1 MEENSNWF
9 KLKVKYLVQTENKI
23 EKKTSEYVLKAVS
36 FTDAEAS
43 LLEQLQD
50 EFEYNLVSCSKF
62 NIQDVIK
69 DDSKDLY
76 FKVKLVYV
84 SANPDTGKETKFIEN
99 YLVQSN
105 STVEATKMVNERMNG
120 SIVDF
125 EIENVQKTKVVEAFY
140 NVNK

>member
-1 MEENSNWF
+1 MENNWF
-9 KLKVKYLVQTENKI
+9 KLKVKYLIQIEDKI
-23 EKKTSEYVLKAVS
+23 QKKTAEYVLKAYS
-36 FTDAEAS
+36 FTDAESS

-50 EFEYNLVSCSKF
+50 EFEYNLVSCGKF
-62 NIQDVIK
+62 NISDVIK
-69 DDSKDLY
+69 DDTKDLY

>member
-50 EFEYNLVSCSKF
+50 EFEYDLVSCSKF

-84 SANPDTGKETKFIEN
+84 SDNPDTGKETKFIEN

>member
-1 MEENSNWF
+1 MENNSNWF
-9 KLKVKYLVQTENKI
+9 KLKVKYLVQTEDSIK
-23 EKKTSEYVLKAVS
+23 KKTSEYVLKAYS
-36 FTDAEAS
+36 FTDAESS

-62 NIQDVIK
+62 NIEDVIK
-69 DDSKDLY
+69 DETKDSY

-84 SANPDTGKETKFIEN
+84 SANPDNGKETKIIEN

-105 STVEATKMVNERMNG
+105 TTSEATKMVNDRMNG

-125 EIENVQKTKVVEAFY
+125 EIENVQKTKVVEAY
-140 NVNK
+140 YPVVK